1 LRDLKAKLGGL
12 SSDMVE
18 EIVLAMAVFMQA
30 NDEFKDAV
38 DMINAR
44 INSIC

>member
-1 LRDLKAKLGGL
+1 MKDKLSGL

-18 EIVLAMAVFMQA
+18 DIVLAMAVFMQA

-44 INSIC
+44 INAVC